1 MFELSTRT
9 IRLRHACL
17 VYSIIP
23 WDSTYLRNTTAEIK
37 EFSFATKQ
45 EAQHLLSELLKKL
58 SFTKGDLLF
67 FKTSPLQVAS
77 LQTLTS
83 LGFYVVEEAV
93 EITFDLSGWD
103 PSAFPQY
110 TPREYRL
117 IPASPRYLPAI
128 KKIAAK
134 AFIADR
140 YHLDTNIPSRGANR
154 RYVGWV
160 ETSMKGPDEVFA
172 FIDAKDAVVGFF
184 IIAKHEGD
192 TNLRLAAIDP
202 ALVGIGLGKLLY
214 FTMFTK
220 LKKRGYKT
228 IKTQISLSNTPVL
241 NVYTYLVHPKIT
253 RLDIVLHYMV

>member
-1 MFELSTRT
+1 MFELATRT

-45 EAQHLLSELLKKL
+45 EARHLLSKLTKKIG
-58 SFTKGDLLF
+58 FAKGDLLF
-67 FKTSPLQVAS
+67 FKTSPLQVAA
-77 LQTLTS
+77 LRILTT

-93 EITFDLSGWD
+93 EITFDLAHWN

-110 TPREYRL
+110 TTHGYRL
-117 IPASPRYLPAI
+117 VPASPRYLPAI
-128 KKIAAK
+128 KKIAAE

-160 ETSMKGPDEVFA
+160 ETSRKGPDEVFA
-172 FIDAKDAVVGFF
+172 FIDAKDAVAGFF
-184 IIAKHEGD
+184 IIAKHKRN

-202 ALVGIGLGKLLY
+202 SLKGKGLGKLLY
-214 FTMFTK
+214 YTMFTL
-220 LKKRGYKT
+220 LKNRKNTT
-228 IKTQISLSNTPVL
+228 IQTQISLTNTPVL
-241 NVYTYLVHPKIT
+241 NVYTYLVHPKVT